1 MFNLLEQNPEE
12 RNKKL
17 DQIEEALQNISL
29 NVWEENKAG

>member
-17 DQIEEALQNISL
+17 DQIEEALRNISL
-29 NVWEENKAG
+29 NV

>member
-17 DQIEEALQNISL
+17 DQIEEALQNISS
-29 NVWEENKAG
+29 NI

>member
-1 MFNLLEQNPEE
+1 MSNLLEQNPEE

-29 NVWEENKAG
+29 NV

>member
-17 DQIEEALQNISL
+17 DQIEDALKNISL
-29 NVWEENKAG
+29 NI

>member
-17 DQIEEALQNISL
+17 DQIEEVLKNISL
-29 NVWEENKAG
+29 NI